1 MWRTELQTV
10 PSFLA
15 VSLLTSYLKNIT
27 NCKKYSHSNK
37 NNRDISHLMTYV
49 TAKKLK
55 IIEQEEELELI
66 YAKMDSASSTKF

>member
-1 MWRTELQTV
+1 MAYRTADGAFIPSGFSTHVLFKKHYKLQ
-10 PSFLA
+10 
-15 VSLLTSYLKNIT
+15 
-27 NCKKYSHSNK
+27 KYSHSNK